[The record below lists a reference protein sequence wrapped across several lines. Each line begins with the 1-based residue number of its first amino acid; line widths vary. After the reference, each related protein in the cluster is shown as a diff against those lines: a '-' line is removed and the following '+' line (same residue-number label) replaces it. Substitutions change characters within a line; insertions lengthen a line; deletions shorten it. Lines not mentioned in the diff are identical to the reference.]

1 MPKQYSNYDSLGLA
15 FISSRSLRL
24 PPSSFFFFRA
34 LEGEKMNLIKIY
46 EHYNAQFFIS
56 REWNFYSSCRAGSF
70 FFVFAVETDGL
81 RTNRKTFDRP
91 RLITQ
96 REVLAQIHSRILIEL
111 HCSRRYSPDITIM
124 MSYGDFMRFKV
135 ETKLITAR
143 KL

>member
-1 MPKQYSNYDSLGLA
+1 MEFLLFVPGWLV
-15 FISSRSLRL
+15 
-24 PPSSFFFFRA
+24 
-34 LEGEKMNLIKIY
+34 
-46 EHYNAQFFIS
+46 
-56 REWNFYSSCRAGSF
+56 

-96 REVLAQIHSRILIEL
+96 REVLAQIHSRTLIEL